1 MSKHARFI
9 GIDTVTY
16 EKGKV
21 YPVIGYEHGLFRVD
35 NLDGEDYVLPPKVLN
50 LFILHDLQER
60 GCNSKA
66 GFTVCRLITAHF
78 SCYKRKKMSGD
89 SIGILQ
95 TFLFGHYK
103 NNLGDNFQKKPVFPR
118 QFSLPIRL
126 FALCLSQN
134 R

>member
-78 SCYKRKKMSGD
+78 SCYKRKKCLEIPLVFSRHFFLA
-89 SIGILQ
+89 IIKTTWGI
-95 TFLFGHYK
+95 TFKKSLFF
-103 NNLGDNFQKKPVFPR
+103 LV
-118 QFSLPIRL
+118 SLACP
-126 FALCLSQN
+126 
-134 R
+134 

>member
-1 MSKHARFI
+1 MENTNSSLKDMAMSKHARFI

-60 GCNSKA
+60 PVK
-66 GFTVCRLITAHF
+66 GFFFFCSDGNASSQKTV
-78 SCYKRKKMSGD
+78 
-89 SIGILQ
+89 IL
-95 TFLFGHYK
+95 
-103 NNLGDNFQKKPVFPR
+103 
-118 QFSLPIRL
+118 
-126 FALCLSQN
+126 
-134 R
+134 